1 MSNIIRQDRYRHL
14 RRRRRRRRRR
24 RHPSSNS
31 FQIATFQLNLRTP
44 RLSLSSS
51 SRCPAVAATKIDIT
65 LLRSRIWFNWTRL
78 LFGIKSICFREILD
92 FLARLIY
99 NFSGVWMPCLRTVL
113 HHLTPGANVI
123 SKCFLLARSLQG
135 VFLLPLIPW
144 IEQGGSSL
152 VLVTLLYDL
161 CDGLT

>member
-1 MSNIIRQDRYRHL
+1 MVSYSPSARQISLIKQKIPPPDLSAQFRSFLEMSNIIRQDRYRHL
-14 RRRRRRRRRR
+14 RRR

-44 RLSLSSS
+44 RLSLLLSSS

-99 NFSGVWMPCLRTVL
+99 NFSGV
-113 HHLTPGANVI
+113 
-123 SKCFLLARSLQG
+123 
-135 VFLLPLIPW
+135 
-144 IEQGGSSL
+144 
-152 VLVTLLYDL
+152 
-161 CDGLT
+161 